1 MRAIDEV
8 GDGVK
13 NGDREGVRVC
23 KVETEK
29 CPGQESGPV
38 LRHLFLPAV

>member
-1 MRAIDEV
+1 MRAIDES
-8 GDGVK
+8 GVK
-13 NGDREGVRVC
+13 NGDRVC

>member
-1 MRAIDEV
+1 MRMRLGAIDEIEDE
-8 GDGVK
+8 G
-13 NGDREGVRVC
+13 GVRVC

-38 LRHLFLPAV
+38 LHHLFLPAV